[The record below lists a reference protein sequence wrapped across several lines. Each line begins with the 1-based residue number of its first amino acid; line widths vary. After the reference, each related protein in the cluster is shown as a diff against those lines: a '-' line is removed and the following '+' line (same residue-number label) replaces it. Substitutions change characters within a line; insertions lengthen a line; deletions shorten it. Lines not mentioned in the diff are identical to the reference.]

1 MSHKN
6 VDLEKSVPSA
16 NVSSAITTTITD
28 ENGQKDSVTDSP
40 ITNTKSTSEANKLQK
55 QAAFRKQFAALL
67 HHNAP
72 TDKV

>member
-1 MSHKN
+1 VSHKN

-16 NVSSAITTTITD
+16 NISSTITTTITN

-40 ITNTKSTSEANKLQK
+40 ITNTKFTSEANKSQ
-55 QAAFRKQFAALL
+55 KQFAALL
-67 HHNAP
+67 HPNAP